1 MQREERDQ
9 TMSAFCLKDIKE
21 SNHIKKEICE
31 NCKKDLQGILSDD
44 QLKKFEDC
52 FYGATANAILERRK
66 EK

>member
-1 MQREERDQ
+1 MC
-9 TMSAFCLKDIKE
+9 AFSIKDIRE
-21 SNHIKKEICE
+21 SNRIKKEICE
-31 NCKKDLQGILSDD
+31 SCMEDLKDVLSDD